1 MKKFLLCLF
10 ILALFSGFV
19 FYFGWTQFRVKPEEI
34 GVVISK
40 TSGIDDVPVE
50 NGKFSWHWQFL
61 LPTNAV
67 LKTFKIEP
75 LNVTKNLK
83 GSLPSGKFYASYN
96 SEDTFSY
103 EFEFSLSLT
112 TSPQAIVELLKL
124 NQITNNDDLNEFLSR
139 TADSIAQNA
148 ADYYLK
154 KVQENPKFR
163 LESVRR
169 DDLLK
174 SIQIYKEN
182 KFVDLLNFSLVSS
195 KVPDFELYDKLKSS
209 FFDNMTNISIQ
220 NNQNTKNDIKKDGTS
235 ESMNANQ
242 TEPDAQTSQ

>member
-1 MKKFLLCLF
+1 M
-10 ILALFSGFV
+10 
-19 FYFGWTQFRVKPEEI
+19 
-34 GVVISK
+34 
-40 TSGIDDVPVE
+40 
-50 NGKFSWHWQFL
+50 
-61 LPTNAV
+61 
-67 LKTFKIEP
+67 
-75 LNVTKNLK
+75 
-83 GSLPSGKFYASYN
+83 
-96 SEDTFSY
+96 
-103 EFEFSLSLT
+103 
-112 TSPQAIVELLKL
+112 
-124 NQITNNDDLNEFLSR
+124 
-139 TADSIAQNA
+139 
-148 ADYYLK
+148 
-154 KVQENPKFR
+154 QENPKFR

-220 NNQNTKNDIKKDGTS
+220 NNQNTKNDIKNDGTS